1 MGDRHAGRFPRTG
14 SSSRNARG
22 PPAGAE
28 AERCQGRDAEPGG
41 TGTLQAPARQ
51 NGSAA
56 RGAALR
62 RAGRGSGRRSAPP
75 WVPAPRPVPAGAWA
89 GSGAGIKLLRRML
102 RRRRA
107 LLWQRRLGPPGPA
120 PPAAPAGMGMGTG
133 AAPSGDGDGR
143 DTGGNGEPREN
154 QPAYSTV
161 QDVRIVIERAA
172 NRRISRVCKAK
183 YYSSLKKN

>member
-41 TGTLQAPARQ
+41 TGTLQAPAGQ

-107 LLWQRRLGPPGPA
+107 LLWQRRRGPPRAGPA
-120 PPAAPAGMGMGTG
+120 RGTG
-133 AAPSGDGDGR
+133 GFGDGDGSGTER
-143 DTGGNGEPREN
+143 RWGRERYRREWGATGKSAG
-154 QPAYSTV
+154 
-161 QDVRIVIERAA
+161 
-172 NRRISRVCKAK
+172 
-183 YYSSLKKN
+183 L